1 MITITMPVPVSAN
14 ARLIRTKGR
23 QLTNSRKY
31 REWFIEAYR
40 EVRSQVPEPDTI
52 TGRVGVSLTVHFKD
66 NRRRDLDNILKG
78 LQDVCTK
85 ALLWNDDSQIDNLHV
100 VRGEVDS
107 EKKGFVEVRI
117 WEIGDE

>member
-52 TGRVGVSLTVHFKD
+52 EGSVGLSVTVHFKD
-66 NRRRDLDNILKG
+66 HRRRDLDNILKG

-85 ALLWNDDSQIDNLHV
+85 ALLWEDDSQIDNLHV